1 MGLENLRRWCLAST
15 SAAILVGCAAPSDAP
30 DVSLRILSFNDFHG
44 NIQSADP
51 GPGRMPLNVN
61 GAVEMVEAGGAAYLA
76 SVIAREKQGHPNNI
90 VVSAG
95 DLTGASPLV
104 SALLRDEPTIR
115 IMNRI
120 GLDINAVGNHEFDYG
135 RAELQR
141 KAAGG
146 CLAPEDCQQ
155 GQFRGAAFQYL
166 AANVVDAAT
175 GTPLFDPYVIREFD
189 GIPVGFIGVVTAE
202 TPTIVAAD
210 GIKGLRFLGIT
221 ETLNR
226 YAADLREDG
235 VRAIVAVLHEGAS
248 VPMDAAMDGTPCHD
262 LNGALTDIVAAAD
275 PEIDLFITGHTH
287 QAYACRLDGRL
298 VTQTVSYG
306 RMLSVTDFTLSRES
320 GDVVAV
326 QVQNVPVLRD
336 LMPDAAIEAEIAA
349 AEAATAP
356 IRAQPVTTLRKQLT
370 RAPNDIG
377 ESLLGDVIA
386 DGQLA
391 SARLLGAQ
399 IAFMNPGGIRQDL
412 PSDVASGLDVTLGD
426 LFAVQPFGNNLVAMD
441 LRGAELKLLLE
452 QQWLDQPA
460 DRKPRMLQISDGFT
474 YCYDD
479 SRADGDKIVATSMK
493 LGGVGIDPAASYRI
507 VVNSFLADG
516 GDKFAVL
523 KTGRNRVQGSG
534 DLDAFREHLAENAAT
549 LATMPGGRICRAS

>member
-15 SAAILVGCAAPSDAP
+15 SAAILVGCASPSSAPN
-30 DVSLRILSFNDFHG
+30 VSLRILSFNDFHG

-51 GPGRMPLNVN
+51 GPGRLPLNVN

-76 SVIAREKQGHPNNI
+76 SVIAREKQGHANNI

-104 SALLRDEPTIR
+104 SALLRDEPTIKV
-115 IMNRI
+115 MNHI
-120 GLDINAVGNHEFDYG
+120 GLDLNAVGNHEFDYG
-135 RAELQR
+135 RAELLR
-141 KAAGG
+141 KA
-146 CLAPEDCQQ
+146 D
-155 GQFRGAAFQYL
+155 GAAFQYL

-175 GTPLFDPYVIREFD
+175 GTPLFEPYEIREFD

-202 TPTIVAAD
+202 TPTIVAAA

-226 YAADLREDG
+226 YAAKLRDDG

-248 VPMDAAMDGTPCHD
+248 VPMDAVMDGAPCQG
-262 LNGALTDIVAAAD
+262 LSGALTDIVVAAD

-320 GDVVAV
+320 GDVVAA

-336 LMPDAAIEAEIAA
+336 LVPDAVIEAEIAA

-370 RAPNDIG
+370 RAPVNTG

-412 PSDVASGLDVTLGD
+412 PSDVAAGLNVTLGD

-441 LRGAELKLLLE
+441 LSGAELKLLLE

-493 LGGVGIDPAASYRI
+493 LRGARIDPAASYRI

-523 KTGRNRVQGSG
+523 KTGSNRVQGSG

-549 LATMPGGRICRAS
+549 LATMPAGRICRAN